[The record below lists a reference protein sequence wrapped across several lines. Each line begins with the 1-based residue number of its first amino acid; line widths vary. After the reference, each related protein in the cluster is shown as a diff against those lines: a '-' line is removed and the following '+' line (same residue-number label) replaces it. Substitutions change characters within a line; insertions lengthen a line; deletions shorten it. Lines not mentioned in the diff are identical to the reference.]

1 MFPQLE
7 MIGSDTVQH
16 GMVRNAGSLL
26 CLDLLPDD
34 QRGVAADQRGVVGGE
49 RGVAR
54 YQLKLSACRG
64 DQNQVG
70 GAWDAVG
77 EV

>member
-34 QRGVAADQRGVVGGE
+34 QRGVAADQRGV
-49 RGVAR
+49 AR